1 MNKFKSTLEAFL
13 RNEIKR
19 KDLTEQLEQLLQR
32 NPNCYTQL
40 LSDMTNWH
48 ETGKLPQEIYAILK
62 FKIEQFNEINQA
74 NVTAIANNQTNQSI
88 NTNASIFQNDN
99 NEEVVLKQGLIIREN
114 YRLVEQLGEGGMG
127 VVWKAVDLVQEE
139 GDSRNPYVAIKFLSK
154 NFKEHPDAL
163 KALVRELA
171 RYQRLNHPNIVRAYE
186 LSRVGGT
193 VFMVMEFL
201 DGISLKPFIKA
212 NPNGIPLEE
221 AKPIIQD
228 MGKALSYIHKEGI
241 AHLDFKPDN
250 VFYDPKDQIVKIIDF
265 GIARLIK
272 PSEREKTRYDP
283 GNLSAY
289 TEPYASSEM
298 LLGLDPAPADDIYAL
313 ACVTYELLS
322 GKHPFNRKT
331 ATKAEAEKLS
341 PKPID
346 GLTSQQNKTLL
357 RALAFRREERTS
369 TVENFLEELFPE
381 KKKSSSLIVRG
392 IIITLVCAVIFGSIV
407 LWKTIEDEN
416 KRREEQIRQQAIEL
430 ERFKQQ
436 DEARKRAE
444 IERAKEK
451 AEKKAEA
458 RRLVKEKKI
467 RSLLEKCKTHLEA
480 KRFTTGT
487 QGTALDCYQQVL
499 KLDPNNPDSKAG
511 LKVMEDFYIE
521 IIETALYKNQKYRAK
536 KILPRL
542 EKVDKNSA
550 ALDYFKRRLYPD
562 YNPQQ
567 ITIQK
572 GAIGPGDDL
581 EHGEKLFKQYCV
593 ICHGENGEGKA
604 KTFSPRI
611 QGQHYEYMLRQFKF
625 IREGK
630 GDRYPGMAEAIKDL
644 TFTDRDIKAV
654 ADYTSRLKLTDL

>member
-1 MNKFKSTLEAFL
+1 MDKFKSILEAFL

-19 KDLTEQLEQLLQR
+19 KDFIEQLEQLLEQ
-32 NPNCYTQL
+32 NPNCSTKL

-48 ETGKLPQEIYAILK
+48 EAGKLPQDIYTVLK

-74 NVTAIANNQTNQSI
+74 NVTAIANSQHSQPIYSN
-88 NTNASIFQNDN
+88 SIFQNDN
-99 NEEVVLKQGLIIREN
+99 NEEIVIEQDVVIREN
-114 YRLVEQLGEGGMG
+114 YRLVERLGEGGMG
-127 VVWKAVDLVQEE
+127 VVWKAIDLVQEE
-139 GDSRNPYVAIKFLSK
+139 GDSRNPYVAIKFLSQ

-186 LSRVGGT
+186 LSRVGST

-201 DGISLKPFIKA
+201 DGISLKLFIKG
-212 NPNGIPLEE
+212 NPNGISLEE
-221 AKPIIQD
+221 AKPIIQNI
-228 MGKALSYIHKEGI
+228 GKALSYIHKEGI

-250 VFYDPKDQIVKIIDF
+250 VFYDPEQKIVKIIDF

-272 PSEREKTRYDP
+272 PSERDKTRYDP
-283 GNLSAY
+283 GDLSAY

-298 LLGLDPAPADDIYAL
+298 LLGLDPSPADDIYAL

-341 PKPID
+341 PKPINS
-346 GLTSQQNKTLL
+346 LTSQQNKTLL

-467 RSLLEKCKTHLEA
+467 RSLLEKCKKHLEA

-499 KLDPNNPDSKAG
+499 KLDPNNPDAKAG
-511 LKVMEDFYIE
+511 LKVMEDFYIK
-521 IIETALYKNQKYRAK
+521 IIETALYKNQEDRAK
-536 KILPRL
+536 KILSRL
-542 EKVDKNSA
+542 ETVDQNSA
-550 ALDYFKRRLYPD
+550 ALHYFRQRLDPNYIA
-562 YNPQQ
+562 QQ
-567 ITIQK
+567 PVSVK
-572 GAIGPGDDL
+572 NGIGPGDDL
-581 EHGEKLFKQYCV
+581 EYGEKLFKQYCV
-593 ICHGENGEGKA
+593 RCHGENGEGKGQA
-604 KTFSPRI
+604 FFPRI
-611 QGQHYEYMLRQFKF
+611 QGQHYEYMLRQFEL
-625 IREGK
+625 ILDGK
-630 GDRYPGMAEAIKDL
+630 RDGYPGMVEVIKD
-644 TFTDRDIKAV
+644 FTARDVKAV
-654 ADYTSRLKLTDL
+654 VDYTSRLKVTDSQ